1 MINTN
6 NNLIIIPFITLSP
19 FISHPKLIVLDKRAV
34 QGAKDYGGTLT
45 RIWLF
50 IFPFFVV
57 YDPDYLQIILSS
69 RKHTEKSFFYK
80 LLHNFLGDGLITSS
94 GEKWIAHRKYI
105 QPIFHL
111 SILEKF
117 IETFAESAQC
127 LRDKLTLATEV
138 LNVTHFVN
146 DCVLDI
152 LNGN

>member
-1 MINTN
+1 M
-6 NNLIIIPFITLSP
+6 
-19 FISHPKLIVLDKRAV
+19 

-57 YDPDYLQIILSS
+57 YDPDYLQIILGS

-152 LNGN
+152 LNGNWI